1 MSYDS
6 TARESFDD
14 DVTALLD
21 YEHAVTDVLALVGR
35 ARRTS
40 GTYQR
45 GHEGRGVLVARLVS
59 DAGRWAVRIF
69 DEHPSVSMVA
79 ALLPL
84 DPDLDDEPFD
94 AVLVDADHALIAAD
108 YHRTTVWDDA
118 GERGGLPL
126 ALVEP
131 LPDLA
136 PPPWAHR
143 SDVLPLDHEG
153 GALVTFERSIGTR
166 GDVGVYVD
174 AEVVVTA
181 DGHISSGPRVIIA
194 DEQDAMSPAD
204 ARELATRLL
213 AAADIAEAED
223 ER

>member
-21 YEHAVTDVLALVGR
+21 YEHAVTDVHALVGR
-35 ARRTS
+35 DARR
-40 GTYQR
+40 GATYQR
-45 GHEGRGVLVARLVS
+45 GHEGRGVLVGRLVS
-59 DAGRWAVRIF
+59 DAGRWAIRIV
-69 DEHPSVSMVA
+69 DEHPSERVVA

-84 DPDLDDEPFD
+84 DPNLDDEPFD
-94 AVLVDADHALIAAD
+94 AVLVDADHVLIAAG

-143 SDVLPLDHEG
+143 SDVLPLDDEG

-181 DGHISSGPRVIIA
+181 DGHIASRPRVVVA
-194 DEQDAMSPAD
+194 VEEDAMSAAD
-204 ARELATRLL
+204 ARDLAARLV
-213 AAADIAEAED
+213 AAADVAEGRAA
-223 ER
+223 